1 MLFFNKNSF
10 SFTYRATYRKYN
22 KNVEKECL
30 IFWMKIKI
38 EKQLQ
43 QNMVLLVTYALFSL
57 WPLHVTFG
65 GIILQGLT
73 LTASGLLDQNSH
85 YAPNSAIDV
94 LAQSSAIVST
104 YHTMA
109 KL

>member
-1 MLFFNKNSF
+1 MSYFLDENEDWKTTTTKYGPF
-10 SFTYRATYRKYN
+10 SHLCPF
-22 KNVEKECL
+22 
-30 IFWMKIKI
+30 
-38 EKQLQ
+38 
-43 QNMVLLVTYALFSL
+43 FSL

-73 LTASGLLDQNSH
+73 LTASGLDQNSH

-109 KL
+109 KLWAKISMAELWSIVA

>member
-1 MLFFNKNSF
+1 
-10 SFTYRATYRKYN
+10 
-22 KNVEKECL
+22 
-30 IFWMKIKI
+30 MKIKI
-38 EKQLQ
+38 EKQQQ
-43 QNMVLLVTYALFSL
+43 QNMVLLDTYALFSL
-57 WPLHVTFG
+57 WPLHVMFG

>member
-1 MLFFNKNSF
+1 MLFFNKNSL
-10 SFTYRATYRKYN
+10 SFTYMATYRKYN
-22 KNVEKECL
+22 KNVKKECL

-38 EKQLQ
+38 EKQQQ

-57 WPLHVTFG
+57 WPLHVTFS

-73 LTASGLLDQNSH
+73 LTASGLDQNSH